1 MHTSLTVVVGALL
14 TGCVS
19 TPAPEPV
26 IPSPTPPL
34 NIRIAPDIVDM
45 GKTVRS
51 SRYVTESAVP
61 ALRVRDVL
69 SNAIDV
75 SIPVMP
81 NMTIK
86 QGLAFLLEG
95 TGYTIRAASSYAES
109 QLYKQP
115 LPLVQTNMGY
125 MSVRQALK
133 VIGGAPWHMEE
144 DVVMRQI
151 GFRLK
156 EGYVWNKPQ
165 LSTRSTMG
173 SSSKAPSFSH
183 RDADMMTPMD
193 SLLLSKTVNK
203 TTTLKPSIVNK
214 DENTASTEPVMVA
227 EAKTSSM
234 TSATPQPLA
243 PSRTYSVSPH
253 QTAISAL
260 RQWLQTE
267 KTSQVAWALSPQAE
281 NALNQKG
288 YTIKASSLSQAVAQ
302 LRSATKQPIYMT
314 QQGNSVAIHS
324 LPGAIDIAWL
334 RGNTLKAGVESVV
347 SHYKWKWKDDNSAS
361 PSWIA
366 PDDYALRSAYPVVTA
381 KGDIA
386 EALNIVLEGYP
397 VQAQLLY
404 GTQEVFI
411 TEKQ

>member
-1 MHTSLTVVVGALL
+1 MRTSLTVVVGALL

-19 TPAPEPV
+19 TPAPAPV
-26 IPSPTPPL
+26 IPSPAPPL

-69 SNAIDV
+69 SNDIDV
-75 SIPVMP
+75 SIPIMP

-86 QGLAFLLEG
+86 QGLTFLLKG
-95 TGYTIRAASSYAES
+95 TGYTIRPASSYAES

-125 MSVRQALK
+125 MSVRQALQ

-156 EGYVWNKPQ
+156 DGYVWNTPS
-165 LSTRSTMG
+165 LSTRSTIKP
-173 SSSKAPSFSH
+173 SSKAPSFSH
-183 RDADMMTPMD
+183 RDAGTMTPMD
-193 SLLLSKTVNK
+193 SLLLPKAETKTA
-203 TTTLKPSIVNK
+203 TLKPSMVKAGEKN
-214 DENTASTEPVMVA
+214 ASTVPFTLTK
-227 EAKTSSM
+227 AKSSSV
-234 TSATPQPLA
+234 TSAVP
-243 PSRTYSVSPH
+243 PSRTYSVSPN

-260 RQWLQTE
+260 RQWIQTD
-267 KTSQVAWALSPQAE
+267 KAQVAWALSPQAE

-288 YTIKASSLSQAVAQ
+288 HTIKAASLSQAVAQ
-302 LRSATKQPIYMT
+302 LRNATKQPIYMT
-314 QQGNSVAIHS
+314 QQGNNVAIHS
-324 LPGAIDIAWL
+324 LPGPVDVVWV

-386 EALNIVLEGYP
+386 EALNVVLEGYP